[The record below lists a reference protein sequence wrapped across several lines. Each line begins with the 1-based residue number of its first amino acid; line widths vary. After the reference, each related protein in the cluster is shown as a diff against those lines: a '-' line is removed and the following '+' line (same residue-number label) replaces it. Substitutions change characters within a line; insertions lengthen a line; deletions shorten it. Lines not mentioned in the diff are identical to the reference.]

1 MELVYSERFLEALR
15 RCPPEI
21 RKAFFKQSRLL
32 LQNLRHP
39 SLRAK
44 KYDETKGIWQARVTR
59 GWRFYFVIEGDAY
72 RLHTITPH
80 PK

>member
-1 MELVYSERFLEALR
+1 MRLVYSERFLDALEE
-15 RCPPEI
+15 CPAEVQN
-21 RKAFFKQSRLL
+21 AFFKQSRLL

-44 KYDETKGIWQARVTR
+44 KYDAAKDLWQARVTR
-59 GWRFYFVIEGDAY
+59 GWRFYFRIEGDAY
-72 RLHTITPH
+72 RLHTIIPH